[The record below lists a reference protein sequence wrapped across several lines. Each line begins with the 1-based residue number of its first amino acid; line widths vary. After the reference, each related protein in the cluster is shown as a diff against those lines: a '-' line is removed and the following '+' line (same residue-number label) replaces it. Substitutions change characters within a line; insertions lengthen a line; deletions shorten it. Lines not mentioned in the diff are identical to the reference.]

1 MTGVTCFH
9 PKGVADRFPLDDM
22 LRDLGVEAYAGT
34 PLRGADGQATGLL
47 VIMHDRPM
55 DGSRHHPCTILEL
68 VAGRAAAELARSRVE
83 AELRNSEEQIRFL
96 SESTPALLWR
106 ATPDGR
112 LDYLSPRA
120 AEYTGAPIES
130 LLGHGYVAYMH
141 PDDVAPK
148 MNLWTRARETGGP
161 FEAEYRL
168 RGVSGTY
175 RWQLTRALPKRDA
188 SGAITKWYG
197 SVLDVDDRRRAEEA
211 LRDADHRK
219 DEFLAMLA
227 HELRN
232 PLAPICHALAVQAR
246 SSDSDV
252 WNEMRQTMERQVEHL
267 VRLVDDLL
275 DVSRLTMGRIT
286 LRREPVDIRDIVTD
300 ALDTCRRM
308 LVAKG
313 HRVTTHIPSDPLVVD
328 GDRVRLVQILTN
340 ILNNAGKFTD
350 PGGDI
355 DIHVSAG
362 CESIEIRRARQ
373 RRRHLRGPAG
383 DNLRSLLAERSLAQ
397 SGPRRSR
404 CRPHPR
410 ASSRRHA
417 CRHACGL
424 ESGAGSWQRVLASL
438 YRERLSAGDSS
449 VRAAGVTSSRSRP
462 PRCEFSSSTTTWTP
476 RAL

>member
-1 MTGVTCFH
+1 
-9 PKGVADRFPLDDM
+9 
-22 LRDLGVEAYAGT
+22 
-34 PLRGADGQATGLL
+34 
-47 VIMHDRPM
+47 
-55 DGSRHHPCTILEL
+55 
-68 VAGRAAAELARSRVE
+68 
-83 AELRNSEEQIRFL
+83 
-96 SESTPALLWR
+96 
-106 ATPDGR
+106 
-112 LDYLSPRA
+112 
-120 AEYTGAPIES
+120 
-130 LLGHGYVAYMH
+130 MH

-148 MNLWTRARETGGP
+148 MDLWTRARETGAP

-168 RGVSGTY
+168 RGVNGTY

-246 SSDSDV
+246 SSDTDV

-286 LRREPVDIRDIVTD
+286 LRREPVDIRDTVTD

-308 LVAKG
+308 LVAKS
-313 HRVTTHIPSDPLVVD
+313 HRVTTHMPPGPLIVE
-328 GDRVRLVQILTN
+328 GDRVRLVQIVTN

-355 DIHVSAG
+355 DVAVSG
-362 CESIEIRRARQ
+362 SGESIEGHRPRQ

-383 DNLRSLLAERSLAQ
+383 YDLRALLSERPLAQ
-397 SGPRRSR
+397 PGQRRPRG
-404 CRPHPR
+404 RPHVS
-410 ASSRRHA
+410 AASRRHA
-417 CRHACGL
+417 LRNPG
-424 ESGAGSWQRVLASL
+424 GRQ
-438 YRERLSAGDSS
+438 
-449 VRAAGVTSSRSRP
+449 
-462 PRCEFSSSTTTWTP
+462 
-476 RAL
+476 